1 MNEFWIKLVGRMTSA
16 LLSLIDSTNLRNRVY
31 ELKSEHELMWT
42 ALDDITRM
50 DKTGKMGRYAQQT
63 LAKIPNRYDV

>member
-1 MNEFWIKLVGRMTSA
+1 MTSA
-16 LLSLIDSTNLRNRVY
+16 LLSLMDSTNLRNRVY

-42 ALDDITRM
+42 ALDDIARM

-63 LAKIPNRYDV
+63 LTKIPNRYDV

>member
-42 ALDDITRM
+42 ALDDIARM

-63 LAKIPNRYDV
+63 LAKIPNHYDV